1 MEMAGLFGGM
11 FETVL
16 EVVNG
21 VLAAAVIALAVSLMR
36 LMRGGVFAEVWKWIV
51 YGIVFFA
58 AGSVYSLLGHQAI
71 FGAGMFDIHN
81 ILELLSIV
89 SFLVALY
96 KGRRAVV

>member
-1 MEMAGLFGGM
+1 MEIVGLFGGM

-21 VLAAAVIALAVSLMR
+21 ILAVAVIAFAVSLMR

-51 YGIVFFA
+51 YGILFFA
-58 AGSVYSLLGHQAI
+58 TGSVYSLLGHEAI
-71 FGAGMFDIHN
+71 LGAGMFDIHN
-81 ILELLSIV
+81 ILEFLSIS

-96 KGRRAVV
+96 KGRCAVV